1 MPIVKSEK
9 RVPRKCSQLGTD
21 ESLAMT
27 RTFPLR
33 VRPQGV
39 AMSVALALLV
49 VHALWQQGGFVLF
62 IAAALLA
69 LVLDSQLHGAC
80 VVDGETLRVHTHRF
94 RPDRVV
100 ALREVTAVEAWR
112 GCAVVHR
119 RVGRPLVLC
128 VRDVVGFCAWIDQC
142 RQTTPHEDE
151 DE

>member
-1 MPIVKSEK
+1 
-9 RVPRKCSQLGTD
+9 
-21 ESLAMT
+21 MT

-39 AMSVALALLV
+39 AMLVSLTLLV
-49 VHALWQQGGFVLF
+49 VYALWQRNGFVLF
-62 IAAALLA
+62 IAAALLV
-69 LVLDSQLHGAC
+69 LVMDSQLHGVC
-80 VVDGETLRVHTHRF
+80 VVDGEVLRVHTHRF

-112 GCAVVHR
+112 GCAVVHQR
-119 RVGRPLVLC
+119 IGQPLVLC
-128 VRDVVGFCAWIDQC
+128 VRDVEGFCAWLDRQ